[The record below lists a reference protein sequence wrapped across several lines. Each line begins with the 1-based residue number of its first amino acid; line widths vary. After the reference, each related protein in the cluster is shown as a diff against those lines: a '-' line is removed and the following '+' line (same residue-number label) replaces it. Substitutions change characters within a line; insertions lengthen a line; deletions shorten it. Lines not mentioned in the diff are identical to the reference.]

1 MPCDECQ
8 HIAPIFEVPIM
19 SNMIVGS
26 CIRDTEESPVVVAV
40 AKARGASQRIE
51 GSYWL
56 GQRYLS
62 NDWTGVLLIRPV

>member
-1 MPCDECQ
+1 
-8 HIAPIFEVPIM
+8 M